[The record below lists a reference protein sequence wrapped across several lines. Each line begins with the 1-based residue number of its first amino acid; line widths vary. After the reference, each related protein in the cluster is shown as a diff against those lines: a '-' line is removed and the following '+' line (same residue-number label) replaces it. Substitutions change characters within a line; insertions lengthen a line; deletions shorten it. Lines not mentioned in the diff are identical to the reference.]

1 MISSAAP
8 TKPKAERE
16 AFPIPGPGRGKHF
29 SEFSD
34 TITFGFPK
42 LLFHKYRTVEIRNVY
57 YPWDNI

>member
-16 AFPIPGPGRGKHF
+16 AFPIPGPWGEKT

-42 LLFHKYRTVEIRNVY
+42 IAVS
-57 YPWDNI
+57 

>member
-1 MISSAAP
+1 MISSAPP

-16 AFPIPGPGRGKHF
+16 AFPIPGPWGGKKHF

-42 LLFHKYRTVEIRNVY
+42 IAVS
-57 YPWDNI
+57 

>member
-16 AFPIPGPGRGKHF
+16 AFPIPGPWGEKNF

-34 TITFGFPK
+34 TITFGLPK
-42 LLFHKYRTVEIRNVY
+42 IAVS
-57 YPWDNI
+57 

>member
-16 AFPIPGPGRGKHF
+16 AFPIPGPGGKNTF

-34 TITFGFPK
+34 TITFGF
-42 LLFHKYRTVEIRNVY
+42 LTIFL
-57 YPWDNI
+57 